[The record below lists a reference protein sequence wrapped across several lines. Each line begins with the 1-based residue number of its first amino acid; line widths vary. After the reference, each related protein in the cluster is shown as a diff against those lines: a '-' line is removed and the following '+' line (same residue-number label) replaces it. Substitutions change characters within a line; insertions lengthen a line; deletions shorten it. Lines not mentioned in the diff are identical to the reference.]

1 MSYAPFVHL
10 RNHTAYSLAEG
21 ALRIPQLADICR
33 EYNMPAVAITDTN
46 NIFGGAEFSKYI
58 SEIKEIKETKEKL
71 PAIQPILGTQ
81 ISVDFNL
88 PSDIAKKEKYSQL
101 ILLVQNDIGYQNIIK
116 LLSYAYLKKTAVET
130 PHITFSDLK
139 EHSEGLIALSGG
151 VKGVIGQALIAE
163 NKEFAETKCLELL
176 DLFKDRFYIELMR
189 HNIADEIKTEDDF
202 LDLAYKHNIPIVA
215 TNECYFA
222 TKDMYQAHDILLCIT
237 DGKYV
242 DETDRRHETEEH
254 YFKTAEEMV
263 ELFSDLPEAI
273 ENTIN
278 IAKRCGYKV
287 KKSDPLLPHVEKG
300 ADEPTLLKEKA
311 YSGLKERL
319 EIANIIGEKAQKPY
333 YDRLEY
339 ELGVIIQMGFS
350 GYFLIVADFIGWA
363 KKNNIPVGPGRGS
376 GAGSIVAWSMKI
388 TDLNPLQFNLLF
400 ERFLNPERVNMP
412 DFDIDFCQDRRGEV
426 IHYIQEKYGVDS
438 VGQIITFGK
447 LQAKNAIK
455 DVGRVLRLPYSKCD
469 DLCKMI
475 PSKIIGEDGKDIP
488 ITIANVIKHIP
499 DFAQAIENDDVL
511 KALIN
516 IALKL
521 EGLFRNAGT
530 HAAGVVI
537 GDRPIDKLVALYK
550 DDKSDIPATQ
560 YNMKYVESTG
570 LIKYDFLG
578 LKTLTILQKACDMIY
593 KNHNVKIDISNIP
606 IDDKETFDLI
616 ASANTAGI
624 FQLESKGM
632 QDVILD
638 MKPNRI
644 EDLVALVALYRPG
657 PMDNIPVYI
666 KRKFG
671 EPIEYLH
678 PLMEPILRETYGIM
692 VYQEQVMEIGKSLA
706 GYSLGAADL
715 LRRAMGKK
723 IPEEMIKQRQ
733 IFKEG
738 CLKYNNIDEDTSM
751 KIFDLMEKFAN
762 YGFNKSHAVCY
773 AFVCYQTA
781 YLKAHYPSEFMA
793 ATMTY
798 DMTDATKLS
807 FFADNVKNMGIK
819 LLRPDINKSYEYFSV
834 EDGNIRYAMAGI
846 KSVGVSAVKEIVKQ
860 REANGDFKNITDFI
874 ERIGPKVLNRRM
886 FENLIKA
893 GAFDSL
899 EPNRAKM
906 FANVPYIMA
915 QIASINQDKEIN
927 QTSLFSLDEISLKRD
942 DIKLAE
948 AIDWKPVERLK
959 LEHEII
965 GFYLSAH
972 PLDMYENTLKASN
985 ITLSSDIA
993 NIKTDCKISIAGII
1007 DNIQKRISKNNREYY
1022 IITITDKKGSAEV
1035 LFFPKKEEEEE
1046 KNKKKINHYAERYKK
1061 DNMPKKQI
1069 TIAMIE
1075 QYWDNPANK
1084 KKEHF
1089 ENKNKENNEETISYA
1104 GNPVIISCDLKK
1116 SEDRTTL
1123 FLYDIEVLS
1132 NKSQIN
1138 GTLHIT
1144 IKDPDSVS
1152 AVKKVLTSIGP
1163 GYTHV
1168 DLTVYTDNK
1177 KVLLPLRDMYNI
1189 TGENLELFKTIN
1201 NIEFSF

>member
-1 MSYAPFVHL
+1 MNYAPFVHL

-21 ALRIPQLADICR
+21 ALRIPQLANMCK

-58 SEIKEIKETKEKL
+58 PESGV
-71 PAIQPILGTQ
+71 QPILGTQ
-81 ISVDFNL
+81 ISVDFGL
-88 PSDIAKKEKYSQL
+88 PSDITIKEKYSQL

-116 LLSYAYLKKTAVET
+116 LLSYAYLKKLAVET
-130 PHITFSDLK
+130 PHINFSDLK
-139 EHSEGLIALSGG
+139 EHCEGLIALSGG

-163 NKEFAETKCLELL
+163 NKELAEAKCLELL

-189 HNIADEIKTEDDF
+189 HNLADEIKTEDDF

-273 ENTIN
+273 ENTVN

-287 KKSDPLLPHVEKG
+287 KKSPPLLPHVEKG

-311 YSGLKERL
+311 YNGLKERL
-319 EIANIIGEKAQKPY
+319 ETSNIIGEEEQKPY

-363 KKNNIPVGPGRGS
+363 KRNNIPVGPGRGS

-388 TDLNPLQFNLLF
+388 TDLNPLRFSLLF

-426 IHYIQEKYGVDS
+426 IHYIQEKYGFDS

-475 PSKIIGEDGKDIP
+475 PFKIIDADGKDVP
-488 ITIANVIKHIP
+488 ITIANVMTHIP
-499 DFAQAIENDDVL
+499 DFKQAVDNDDVL
-511 KALIN
+511 KGLIN

-537 GDRPIDKLVALYK
+537 GDRPIDQLVALYK

-578 LKTLTILQKACDMIY
+578 LKTLTIIQKACDMIY
-593 KNHNVKIDISNIP
+593 KNHNIKIDISNIP
-606 IDDKETFDLI
+606 IDDKETYELI

-632 QDVILD
+632 QDVILE

-666 KRKFG
+666 RRKFG
-671 EPIEYLH
+671 EEIEYLH

-692 VYQEQVMEIGKSLA
+692 VYQEQVMEMGKSLA
-706 GYSLGAADL
+706 GYSLGASDL

-723 IPEEMIKQRQ
+723 IKEEMIKQRE
-733 IFKEG
+733 IFKQG
-738 CLKYNNIDEDTSM
+738 CLKYNNIDEETSM

-762 YGFNKSHAVCY
+762 YGFNKSHAACY
-773 AFVCYQTA
+773 AWICYQTA
-781 YLKAHYPSEFMA
+781 YLKTHYPAEFMA

-798 DMTDATKLS
+798 DMTDADKLS
-807 FFADNVKNMGIK
+807 FFADNIKSMGIK

-834 EDGNIRYAMAGI
+834 EDGNIRYSMAGI
-846 KSVGVSAVKEIVKQ
+846 KSVGVGAVKEIVKE
-860 REANGDFKNITDFI
+860 RETNGEFKNVTDFI
-874 ERIGPKVLNRRM
+874 ERIGPKTLNRRM
-886 FENLIKA
+886 LENLIKA

-906 FANVPYIMA
+906 FENVPYIMA
-915 QIASINQDKEIN
+915 QIISINQDKEIN
-927 QTSLFSLDEISLKRD
+927 QTSLFSLDEMSLKRD

-948 AIDWKPVERLK
+948 AIDWKPLERLK
-959 LEHEII
+959 FEHEAI
-965 GFYLSAH
+965 GFYVSAH
-972 PLDMYENTLKASN
+972 PLDIYENVLKSLNA
-985 ITLSSDIA
+985 ISSEELKSINQDRKATFAGIVD
-993 NIKTDCKISIAGII
+993 NIKSRFSKAG
-1007 DNIQKRISKNNREYY
+1007 NKFY
-1022 IITITDKKGSAEV
+1022 IVSVSDTKGTVEI
-1035 LFFPKKEEEEE
+1035 LFS
-1046 KNKKKINHYAERYKK
+1046 ER
-1061 DNMPKKQI
+1061 NMNFGK
-1069 TIAMIE
+1069 
-1075 QYWDNPANK
+1075 
-1084 KKEHF
+1084 
-1089 ENKNKENNEETISYA
+1089 NEEYLKS
-1104 GNPVIISCDLKK
+1104 GQPVAISCDVKTNNERV
-1116 SEDRTTL
+1116 SIFGGNVE
-1123 FLYDIEVLS
+1123 ILS
-1132 NKSQIN
+1132 INTQLN
-1138 GTLHIT
+1138 GTLHIIVKSEEAVSS
-1144 IKDPDSVS
+1144 IKKTLG
-1152 AVKKVLTSIGP
+1152 AIGR
-1163 GYTHV
+1163 GYTNIEF
-1168 DLTVYTDNK
+1168 TVFADNK
-1177 KVLLPLRDMYNI
+1177 KVIIPLRDKYNI
-1189 TGENLELFKTIN
+1189 TTENLELFKTIK

>member
-1 MSYAPFVHL
+1 MNYAPFVHL

-21 ALRIPQLADICR
+21 ALRIPQLANMCK

-58 SEIKEIKETKEKL
+58 PESGV
-71 PAIQPILGTQ
+71 QPILGTQ
-81 ISVDFNL
+81 ISVDFGL
-88 PSDIAKKEKYSQL
+88 PSDITVKEKYSQL

-116 LLSYAYLKKTAVET
+116 LLSYAYLKKLAVET
-130 PHITFSDLK
+130 PHINFSDLK
-139 EHSEGLIALSGG
+139 EHCEGLIALSGG

-163 NKEFAETKCLELL
+163 NKELAEAKCLELL

-189 HNIADEIKTEDDF
+189 HNLADEIKTEDDF

-273 ENTIN
+273 ENTVN

-287 KKSDPLLPHVEKG
+287 KKSPPLLPHVEKG

-311 YSGLKERL
+311 YNGLKERL
-319 EIANIIGEKAQKPY
+319 ETSNIIGEEEQKPY

-363 KKNNIPVGPGRGS
+363 KQNNIPVGPGRGS

-388 TDLNPLQFNLLF
+388 TDLNPLRFSLLF

-475 PSKIIGEDGKDIP
+475 PFKIIDADGKDVP
-488 ITIANVIKHIP
+488 ITIANVMTHIP
-499 DFAQAIENDDVL
+499 DFKQAVDNDDVL
-511 KALIN
+511 KGLIN

-537 GDRPIDKLVALYK
+537 GDRPIDQLVALYK

-578 LKTLTILQKACDMIY
+578 LKTLTIIQKACDMIY
-593 KNHNVKIDISNIP
+593 KNHNIKIDISNIP
-606 IDDKETFDLI
+606 IDDKETYELI

-632 QDVILD
+632 QDVILE

-666 KRKFG
+666 RRKFG
-671 EPIEYLH
+671 EEIEYLH

-692 VYQEQVMEIGKSLA
+692 VYQEQVMEMGKSLA
-706 GYSLGAADL
+706 GYSLGASDL

-723 IPEEMIKQRQ
+723 IKEEMIKQRE
-733 IFKEG
+733 IFKQG
-738 CLKYNNIDEDTSM
+738 CLKYNNIDEETSM

-762 YGFNKSHAVCY
+762 YGFNKSHAACY
-773 AFVCYQTA
+773 AWICYQTA
-781 YLKAHYPSEFMA
+781 YLKTHYPAEFMA

-798 DMTDATKLS
+798 DMTDADKLS
-807 FFADNVKNMGIK
+807 FFADNIKSMGIK

-834 EDGNIRYAMAGI
+834 EDGNIRYSMAGI
-846 KSVGVSAVKEIVKQ
+846 KSVGVGAVKEIVKE
-860 REANGDFKNITDFI
+860 RETNGEFKNVTDFI
-874 ERIGPKVLNRRM
+874 ERIGPKTLNRRM
-886 FENLIKA
+886 LENLIKA

-906 FANVPYIMA
+906 FENVPYIMA
-915 QIASINQDKEIN
+915 QIISINQDKEIN
-927 QTSLFSLDEISLKRD
+927 QTSLFSLDEMSLKRD

-948 AIDWKPVERLK
+948 AIDWKPLERLK
-959 LEHEII
+959 FEHEAI
-965 GFYLSAH
+965 GFYVSAH
-972 PLDMYENTLKASN
+972 PLDIYENVLKSLNA
-985 ITLSSDIA
+985 ISSEELKSINQDRKATFAGIVD
-993 NIKTDCKISIAGII
+993 NIKSRFSKAG
-1007 DNIQKRISKNNREYY
+1007 NKFY
-1022 IITITDKKGSAEV
+1022 IVSVSDTKGTVEI
-1035 LFFPKKEEEEE
+1035 LFS
-1046 KNKKKINHYAERYKK
+1046 ER
-1061 DNMPKKQI
+1061 NMNFGK
-1069 TIAMIE
+1069 
-1075 QYWDNPANK
+1075 
-1084 KKEHF
+1084 
-1089 ENKNKENNEETISYA
+1089 NEEYLKS
-1104 GNPVIISCDLKK
+1104 GQPVAISCDVKTNNERV
-1116 SEDRTTL
+1116 SIFGGNVE
-1123 FLYDIEVLS
+1123 ILS
-1132 NKSQIN
+1132 INTQLN
-1138 GTLHIT
+1138 GTLHIIVKSEEAVSS
-1144 IKDPDSVS
+1144 IKKTLG
-1152 AVKKVLTSIGP
+1152 AIGS
-1163 GYTHV
+1163 GYTNIEF
-1168 DLTVYTDNK
+1168 TVFADNK
-1177 KVLLPLRDMYNI
+1177 KAIIPLRDKYNI
-1189 TGENLELFKTIN
+1189 TTENLELFKTIK

>member
-1 MSYAPFVHL
+1 MKYAPFVHL

-21 ALRIPQLADICR
+21 ALRIPQLANMCK

-46 NIFGGAEFSKYI
+46 NIFGGAEFSKYVPE
-58 SEIKEIKETKEKL
+58 SGV
-71 PAIQPILGTQ
+71 QPILGTQ
-81 ISVDFNL
+81 ISVDFEL
-88 PSDIAKKEKYSQL
+88 PSDISAKEKYSQL
-101 ILLVQNDIGYQNIIK
+101 ILLVQNDVGYQNIIK
-116 LLSYAYLKKTAVET
+116 LLSYAYLKKLAVET
-130 PHITFSDLK
+130 PHIKFSDLK

-163 NKEFAETKCLELL
+163 NRELAEAKCLELL

-202 LDLAYKHNIPIVA
+202 LDLAYRHNIPIVA

-242 DETDRRHETEEH
+242 DETDRRRETEEH

-273 ENTIN
+273 GNTIN

-287 KKSDPLLPHVEKG
+287 KKSPPLLPHVEKG

-311 YSGLKERL
+311 YAGLKERL
-319 EIANIIGEKAQKPY
+319 ETANILGEEEQKPY

-363 KKNNIPVGPGRGS
+363 KRNNIPVGPGRGS

-388 TDLNPLQFNLLF
+388 TDLNPLRFSLLF

-426 IHYIQEKYGVDS
+426 IHYIQEKYGFDS

-475 PSKIIGEDGKDIP
+475 PFKIIDPDGKDVP
-488 ITIANVIKHIP
+488 ITIANVMKYQP
-499 DFAQAIENDDVL
+499 DFSQAIENDDIL
-511 KALIN
+511 KGLIN

-537 GDRPIDKLVALYK
+537 GDRPIDQLVALYK

-578 LKTLTILQKACDMIY
+578 LKTLTIIQKACDMIY

-606 IDDKETFDLI
+606 IDDKETYDII

-632 QDVILD
+632 QDVILE

-666 KRKFG
+666 RRKFG
-671 EPIEYLH
+671 EEIEYLH

-692 VYQEQVMEIGKSLA
+692 VYQEQVMEMGKSLA
-706 GYSLGAADL
+706 GYSLGASDL

-723 IPEEMIKQRQ
+723 IKEEMIKQRQ

-738 CLKYNNIDEDTSM
+738 CLK
-751 KIFDLMEKFAN
+751 
-762 YGFNKSHAVCY
+762 H
-773 AFVCYQTA
+773 
-781 YLKAHYPSEFMA
+781 
-793 ATMTY
+793 
-798 DMTDATKLS
+798 
-807 FFADNVKNMGIK
+807 
-819 LLRPDINKSYEYFSV
+819 
-834 EDGNIRYAMAGI
+834 
-846 KSVGVSAVKEIVKQ
+846 
-860 REANGDFKNITDFI
+860 
-874 ERIGPKVLNRRM
+874 
-886 FENLIKA
+886 
-893 GAFDSL
+893 
-899 EPNRAKM
+899 
-906 FANVPYIMA
+906 
-915 QIASINQDKEIN
+915 
-927 QTSLFSLDEISLKRD
+927 
-942 DIKLAE
+942 
-948 AIDWKPVERLK
+948 
-959 LEHEII
+959 
-965 GFYLSAH
+965 
-972 PLDMYENTLKASN
+972 
-985 ITLSSDIA
+985 
-993 NIKTDCKISIAGII
+993 
-1007 DNIQKRISKNNREYY
+1007 
-1022 IITITDKKGSAEV
+1022 
-1035 LFFPKKEEEEE
+1035 
-1046 KNKKKINHYAERYKK
+1046 
-1061 DNMPKKQI
+1061 
-1069 TIAMIE
+1069 
-1075 QYWDNPANK
+1075 
-1084 KKEHF
+1084 
-1089 ENKNKENNEETISYA
+1089 
-1104 GNPVIISCDLKK
+1104 
-1116 SEDRTTL
+1116 
-1123 FLYDIEVLS
+1123 
-1132 NKSQIN
+1132 
-1138 GTLHIT
+1138 
-1144 IKDPDSVS
+1144 
-1152 AVKKVLTSIGP
+1152 
-1163 GYTHV
+1163 
-1168 DLTVYTDNK
+1168 
-1177 KVLLPLRDMYNI
+1177 
-1189 TGENLELFKTIN
+1189 N
-1201 NIEFSF
+1201 NIEEDASMKSFGLMENVAKYGFIKSQAAC

>member
-1 MSYAPFVHL
+1 MNYAPFVHL

-21 ALRIPQLADICR
+21 ALRIPQLANMCK

-58 SEIKEIKETKEKL
+58 PESGV
-71 PAIQPILGTQ
+71 QPILGTQ
-81 ISVDFNL
+81 ISVDFGL
-88 PSDIAKKEKYSQL
+88 PSDITIKEKYSQL

-116 LLSYAYLKKTAVET
+116 LLSYAYLKKLAVET
-130 PHITFSDLK
+130 PHINFSDLK
-139 EHSEGLIALSGG
+139 EHCEGLIALSGG

-163 NKEFAETKCLELL
+163 NKELAEAKCLELL

-189 HNIADEIKTEDDF
+189 HNLADEIKTEDDF

-273 ENTIN
+273 ENTVN

-287 KKSDPLLPHVEKG
+287 KKSPPLLPHVEKG

-311 YSGLKERL
+311 YNGLKERL
-319 EIANIIGEKAQKPY
+319 ETSNIIGEEEQKPY

-363 KKNNIPVGPGRGS
+363 KRNNIPVGPGRGS

-388 TDLNPLQFNLLF
+388 TDLNPLRFSLLF

-426 IHYIQEKYGVDS
+426 IHYIQEKYGFDS

-475 PSKIIGEDGKDIP
+475 PFKIIDADGKDVP
-488 ITIANVIKHIP
+488 ITIANVMTHIP
-499 DFAQAIENDDVL
+499 DFKQAVDNDDVL
-511 KALIN
+511 KGLIN

-537 GDRPIDKLVALYK
+537 GDRPIDQLVALYK

-578 LKTLTILQKACDMIY
+578 LKTLTIIQKACDMIY
-593 KNHNVKIDISNIP
+593 KNHNIKIDISNIP
-606 IDDKETFDLI
+606 IDDKETYELI

-632 QDVILD
+632 QDVILE

-666 KRKFG
+666 RRKFG
-671 EPIEYLH
+671 EEIEYLH

-692 VYQEQVMEIGKSLA
+692 VYQEQVMEMGKSLA
-706 GYSLGAADL
+706 GYSLGASDL

-723 IPEEMIKQRQ
+723 IKEEMIKQRE
-733 IFKEG
+733 IFKQG
-738 CLKYNNIDEDTSM
+738 CLKYNNIDEETSM

-762 YGFNKSHAVCY
+762 YGFNKSHAACY
-773 AFVCYQTA
+773 AWICYQTA
-781 YLKAHYPSEFMA
+781 YLKTHYPAEFMA

-798 DMTDATKLS
+798 DMTDADKLS
-807 FFADNVKNMGIK
+807 FFADNIKSMGIK

-834 EDGNIRYAMAGI
+834 EDGNIRYSMAGI
-846 KSVGVSAVKEIVKQ
+846 KSVGVGAVKEIVKE
-860 REANGDFKNITDFI
+860 RETNGEFKNVTDFI
-874 ERIGPKVLNRRM
+874 ERIGPKTLNRRM
-886 FENLIKA
+886 LENLIKA

-906 FANVPYIMA
+906 FENVPYIMA
-915 QIASINQDKEIN
+915 QIISINQDKEIN
-927 QTSLFSLDEISLKRD
+927 QTSLFSLDEMSLKRD

-948 AIDWKPVERLK
+948 AIDWKPLERLK
-959 LEHEII
+959 FEHEAI
-965 GFYLSAH
+965 GFYVSAH
-972 PLDMYENTLKASN
+972 PLDIYENVLKSLNA
-985 ITLSSDIA
+985 ISSEELKSINQDRKATFAGIVD
-993 NIKTDCKISIAGII
+993 NIKSRFSKAG
-1007 DNIQKRISKNNREYY
+1007 NKFY
-1022 IITITDKKGSAEV
+1022 IVSVSDTKGTVEI
-1035 LFFPKKEEEEE
+1035 LFS
-1046 KNKKKINHYAERYKK
+1046 ER
-1061 DNMPKKQI
+1061 NMNFGK
-1069 TIAMIE
+1069 
-1075 QYWDNPANK
+1075 
-1084 KKEHF
+1084 
-1089 ENKNKENNEETISYA
+1089 NEEYLKS
-1104 GNPVIISCDLKK
+1104 GQPVAISCDVKTNNERV
-1116 SEDRTTL
+1116 SIFGGNVE
-1123 FLYDIEVLS
+1123 ILS
-1132 NKSQIN
+1132 INTQLN
-1138 GTLHIT
+1138 GTLHIIVKSEEAVSS
-1144 IKDPDSVS
+1144 IKKTLG
-1152 AVKKVLTSIGP
+1152 AIGS
-1163 GYTHV
+1163 GYTNIEF
-1168 DLTVYTDNK
+1168 TVFADNK
-1177 KVLLPLRDMYNI
+1177 KAIIPLRDKYNI
-1189 TGENLELFKTIN
+1189 TTENLELFKTIK

>member
-1 MSYAPFVHL
+1 MNYAPFVHL

-21 ALRIPQLADICR
+21 ALRIPQLAKMCE

-58 SEIKEIKETKEKL
+58 PESGV
-71 PAIQPILGTQ
+71 QPILGTQ
-81 ISVDFNL
+81 ISVDFGL
-88 PSDIAKKEKYSQL
+88 PSDIAVKEKYSQL

-116 LLSYAYLKKTAVET
+116 LLSYAYLKKLAVET
-130 PHITFSDLK
+130 PHIKFADLK

-163 NKEFAETKCLELL
+163 NKELAEAKCLELL

-189 HNIADEIKTEDDF
+189 HNLADEIKTEDDF

-254 YFKTAEEMV
+254 YFKTADEMV

-287 KKSDPLLPHVEKG
+287 KKSPPLLPHVEKG

-311 YSGLKERL
+311 YNGLKERL
-319 EIANIIGEKAQKPY
+319 ETSNIIGEEAQKPY

-363 KKNNIPVGPGRGS
+363 KRNNIPVGPGRGS

-388 TDLNPLQFNLLF
+388 TDLNPLRFNLLF

-426 IHYIQEKYGVDS
+426 IHYIQEKYGFDS

-475 PSKIIGEDGKDIP
+475 PFKIIDADGKDVP
-488 ITIANVIKHIP
+488 ITIANVMNNIP
-499 DFAQAIENDDVL
+499 DFKQAVENDDVL
-511 KALIN
+511 KGLIN

-537 GDRPIDKLVALYK
+537 GDRPIDQLVALYK

-578 LKTLTILQKACDMIY
+578 LKTLTIIQKACDMIY
-593 KNHNVKIDISNIP
+593 KNYNVKIDISNIP
-606 IDDKETFDLI
+606 IDDKETYELI

-632 QDVILD
+632 QDVILE

-666 KRKFG
+666 RRKFG
-671 EPIEYLH
+671 EEIEYLH

-692 VYQEQVMEIGKSLA
+692 VYQEQVMEMGKSLA
-706 GYSLGAADL
+706 GYSLGASDL

-723 IPEEMIKQRQ
+723 IKEEMIKQRE
-733 IFKEG
+733 IFKQG
-738 CLKYNNIDEDTSM
+738 CLKYNNIDEKTSM
-751 KIFDLMEKFAN
+751 QIFDLMEKFAN
-762 YGFNKSHAVCY
+762 YGFNKSHAACY
-773 AFVCYQTA
+773 AWICYQTA
-781 YLKAHYPSEFMA
+781 YLKTHYPAEFMA

-798 DMTDATKLS
+798 DMTDADKLS
-807 FFADNVKNMGIK
+807 FFADNIKSMGIK

-834 EDGNIRYAMAGI
+834 EDGNIRYSMAGI
-846 KSVGVSAVKEIVKQ
+846 KSVGVGAVKEIVKE
-860 REANGDFKNITDFI
+860 REANGEFKNVTDFI
-874 ERIGPKVLNRRM
+874 ERISPKTLNRRM
-886 FENLIKA
+886 LENLIKA
-893 GAFDSL
+893 GAFDGL

-906 FANVPYIMA
+906 FENVPYILA
-915 QIASINQDKEIN
+915 QIVSINQDKEIN
-927 QTSLFSLDEISLKRD
+927 QTSLFSLDEMSLKRD
-942 DIKLAE
+942 DIKLAD
-948 AIDWKPVERLK
+948 AIDWKPLERLNYEK
-959 LEHEII
+959 EAI
-965 GFYLSAH
+965 GFYVSAH
-972 PLDMYENTLKASN
+972 PLNIYENVLKSLKAV
-985 ITLSSDIA
+985 SSEE
-993 NIKTDCKISIAGII
+993 IKSINQDRKVTFAGIVDSI
-1007 DNIQKRISKNNREYY
+1007 KSRFSKAGNKFYIVSISD
-1022 IITITDKKGSAEV
+1022 TKGTVEI
-1035 LFFPKKEEEEE
+1035 LFS
-1046 KNKKKINHYAERYKK
+1046 ER
-1061 DNMPKKQI
+1061 NMNFGK
-1069 TIAMIE
+1069 
-1075 QYWDNPANK
+1075 
-1084 KKEHF
+1084 
-1089 ENKNKENNEETISYA
+1089 NEEYLRS
-1104 GNPVIISCDLKK
+1104 GQPVAISCDIKTNNERV
-1116 SEDRTTL
+1116 SIFGGNVE
-1123 FLYDIEVLS
+1123 ILS
-1132 NKSQIN
+1132 INTQLN

-1144 IKDPDSVS
+1144 IKNEDAVS
-1152 AVKKVLTSIGP
+1152 SIKKTLNAIGP
-1163 GYTHV
+1163 GYTHIEF
-1168 DLTVYTDNK
+1168 TVFVDNK
-1177 KVLLPLRDMYNI
+1177 KAIIPLRDKYNI
-1189 TGENLELFKTIN
+1189 TTENLELFKTIK

>member
-1 MSYAPFVHL
+1 MNYAPFVHL

-21 ALRIPQLADICR
+21 ALRIPQLANMCK

-58 SEIKEIKETKEKL
+58 PESGV
-71 PAIQPILGTQ
+71 QPILGTQ
-81 ISVDFNL
+81 ISVDFGL
-88 PSDIAKKEKYSQL
+88 PSDITIKEKYSQL

-116 LLSYAYLKKTAVET
+116 LLSYAYLKKLAVET
-130 PHITFSDLK
+130 PHINFSDLK
-139 EHSEGLIALSGG
+139 EHCEGLIALSGG

-163 NKEFAETKCLELL
+163 NKELAEAKCLELL

-189 HNIADEIKTEDDF
+189 HNLADEIKTEDDF

-273 ENTIN
+273 ENTVN

-287 KKSDPLLPHVEKG
+287 KKSPPLLPHVEKG

-311 YSGLKERL
+311 YNGLKERL
-319 EIANIIGEKAQKPY
+319 ETSNIIGEEEQKPY

-363 KKNNIPVGPGRGS
+363 KRNNIPVGPGRGS

-388 TDLNPLQFNLLF
+388 TDLNPLRFSLLF

-426 IHYIQEKYGVDS
+426 IHYIQEKYGFDS

-475 PSKIIGEDGKDIP
+475 PFKIIDADGKDVP
-488 ITIANVIKHIP
+488 ITIANVMTHIP
-499 DFAQAIENDDVL
+499 DFKQAVDNDDVL
-511 KALIN
+511 KGLIN

-537 GDRPIDKLVALYK
+537 GDRPIDQLVALYK

-578 LKTLTILQKACDMIY
+578 LKTLTIIQKACDMIY
-593 KNHNVKIDISNIP
+593 KNHNIKIDISNIP
-606 IDDKETFDLI
+606 IDDKETYELI

-632 QDVILD
+632 QDVILE

-666 KRKFG
+666 RRKFG
-671 EPIEYLH
+671 EEIEYLH

-692 VYQEQVMEIGKSLA
+692 VYQEQVMEMGKSLA
-706 GYSLGAADL
+706 GYSLGASDL

-723 IPEEMIKQRQ
+723 IKEEMIKQRE
-733 IFKEG
+733 IFKQG
-738 CLKYNNIDEDTSM
+738 CLKYNNIDEETSM

-762 YGFNKSHAVCY
+762 YGFNKSHAACY
-773 AFVCYQTA
+773 AWICYQTA
-781 YLKAHYPSEFMA
+781 YLKTHYPAEFMA

-798 DMTDATKLS
+798 DMTDADKLS
-807 FFADNVKNMGIK
+807 FFADNIKSMGIK

-834 EDGNIRYAMAGI
+834 EDGNIRYSMAGI
-846 KSVGVSAVKEIVKQ
+846 KSVGVGAVKEIVKE
-860 REANGDFKNITDFI
+860 RETNGEFKNVTDFI
-874 ERIGPKVLNRRM
+874 ERIGPKTLNRRM
-886 FENLIKA
+886 LENLIKA

-906 FANVPYIMA
+906 FENVPYIMA
-915 QIASINQDKEIN
+915 QIISINQDKEIN
-927 QTSLFSLDEISLKRD
+927 QTSLFSLDEMSLKRD

-948 AIDWKPVERLK
+948 AIDWKPLERLK
-959 LEHEII
+959 FEHEAI
-965 GFYLSAH
+965 GFYVSAH
-972 PLDMYENTLKASN
+972 PLDIYENVLKSLNA
-985 ITLSSDIA
+985 ISSEELKSINQDRKATFAGIVD
-993 NIKTDCKISIAGII
+993 NIKSRFSKAG
-1007 DNIQKRISKNNREYY
+1007 NKFY
-1022 IITITDKKGSAEV
+1022 IVSVSDTKGTVEI
-1035 LFFPKKEEEEE
+1035 LFS
-1046 KNKKKINHYAERYKK
+1046 ER
-1061 DNMPKKQI
+1061 NMNFGK
-1069 TIAMIE
+1069 
-1075 QYWDNPANK
+1075 
-1084 KKEHF
+1084 
-1089 ENKNKENNEETISYA
+1089 NEEYLKS
-1104 GNPVIISCDLKK
+1104 GQPVAISCDVKTNNERV
-1116 SEDRTTL
+1116 SIFGGNVE
-1123 FLYDIEVLS
+1123 ILS
-1132 NKSQIN
+1132 INTQLN
-1138 GTLHIT
+1138 GTLHIIVKSEEAVSS
-1144 IKDPDSVS
+1144 IKKTLG
-1152 AVKKVLTSIGP
+1152 AIGR
-1163 GYTHV
+1163 GYTNIEF
-1168 DLTVYTDNK
+1168 TVFADNK
-1177 KVLLPLRDMYNI
+1177 KAIIPLRDKYNI
-1189 TGENLELFKTIN
+1189 TTENLELFKTIK